1 MEEVIVQQEEGHEQE
16 YRMYLSD
23 ERNVTTFA
31 ASVEIVNVRDL
42 HDSFP
47 PRNGHSYNGHPQP
60 VSLHQQPPELNGV
73 PQPQVN
79 GKTQLEVN
87 GKTQPTTVRKLWQR
101 RHARSIEEGVRQ
113 EKTTSEKS
121 TQLYKLLTKFAPN
134 RPGYF
139 ARTISGLINARA
151 EEADGLEVDVDARE
165 ETPLWRKQ
173 VDAIRINFSRLG
185 FAPLRM
191 GGLDEAI
198 RDFETQIPI
207 SRVEKLAE
215 DLELAAVSSA
225 DEAFDRIDEDKSGAL
240 DSDEIA
246 KALSMAASTEDS
258 EDEKLLEAL
267 ATQLVELY
275 DFNGDGVV
283 DREEYQSLV
292 ADMAKLRQEEADRK
306 EKQLHGEENPPGP
319 FSGVAKWIWRKED
332 DLGLEEETR
341 IHEEENSQLDVTDSS
356 RKEFD
361 SNNDLVN
368 IDHDAA
374 VDSVTKRGG
383 SIVLQDLKLDLRQ
396 LVFGFVPVVKRVRVC
411 RVSPLLWHRPLLL
424 TRNASLVQITPG
436 GPLILE
442 PFTAT
447 VTTSFSTD
455 DIMASR
461 LLDAGLRRL
470 VARALR
476 RRVRGFR
483 DLVDGAVF
491 YGRTW
496 NMASKCAPMV
506 EVPELTSVE
515 FDKENRLIMTGRAQV
530 RTSPDAPFIENTF
543 KVRTKIGTRRNGQCV
558 RLVEPELA
566 FVLACPQSWEQK

>member
-1 MEEVIVQQEEGHEQE
+1 VEEDHEQQ
-16 YRMYLSD
+16 YRIYLSD
-23 ERNVTTFA
+23 ERDISTA
-31 ASVEIVNVRDL
+31 PASVEVVNLQDL

-47 PRNGHSYNGHPQP
+47 PRNGHSHNGHAQP
-60 VSLHQQPPELNGV
+60 TSLHQE
-73 PQPQVN
+73 PQVN
-79 GKTQLEVN
+79 SKTQLEVN
-87 GKTQPTTVRKLWQR
+87 GRAQPTTVRKLWQR

-113 EKTTSEKS
+113 EKTTIEKS
-121 TQLYKLLTKFAPN
+121 TQLYKLLSKFAPN

-139 ARTISGLINARA
+139 ARTISGLINALA
-151 EEADGLEVDVDARE
+151 DEADGLEVDVDARE

-240 DSDEIA
+240 DPDEIA
-246 KALSMAASTEDS
+246 RALSMAASTEDS

-306 EKQLHGEENPPGP
+306 ERQLQSEENPPGP
-319 FSGVAKWIWRKED
+319 FSRVAKWIWSKED
-332 DLGLEEETR
+332 DLAFEEESG
-341 IHEEENSQLDVTDSS
+341 IHEAQNSQLDVTDIST
-356 RKEFD
+356 KEFD
-361 SNNDLVN
+361 SSNDLVN

-374 VDSVTKRGG
+374 VDSVTKGGG

-396 LVFGFVPVVKRVRVC
+396 LIFGFVPVLKRVRVC
-411 RVSPLLWHRPLLL
+411 RVFRLLL
-424 TRNASLVQITPG
+424 
-436 GPLILE
+436 
-442 PFTAT
+442 
-447 VTTSFSTD
+447 
-455 DIMASR
+455 
-461 LLDAGLRRL
+461 AGLSL
-470 VARALR
+470 
-476 RRVRGFR
+476 
-483 DLVDGAVF
+483 
-491 YGRTW
+491 
-496 NMASKCAPMV
+496 S
-506 EVPELTSVE
+506 
-515 FDKENRLIMTGRAQV
+515 
-530 RTSPDAPFIENTF
+530 
-543 KVRTKIGTRRNGQCV
+543 
-558 RLVEPELA
+558 
-566 FVLACPQSWEQK
+566 QKSSSLL

>member
-1 MEEVIVQQEEGHEQE
+1 V
-16 YRMYLSD
+16 
-23 ERNVTTFA
+23 
-31 ASVEIVNVRDL
+31 
-42 HDSFP
+42 
-47 PRNGHSYNGHPQP
+47 
-60 VSLHQQPPELNGV
+60 NGV

-87 GKTQPTTVRKLWQR
+87 GDSQATTVRKLWQR
-101 RHARSIEEGVRQ
+101 RHARSVEEGVRQ
-113 EKTTSEKS
+113 EKTTIEKS

-139 ARTISGLINARA
+139 ARTISGLIHALA
-151 EEADGLEVDVDARE
+151 DEADGLEVDVDARE

-207 SRVEKLAE
+207 SRVDKLAE
-215 DLELAAVSSA
+215 DLELATVSSA

-240 DSDEIA
+240 DPDEIA
-246 KALSMAASTEDS
+246 RALSMAASTEDS

-292 ADMAKLRQEEADRK
+292 ADMAKLRQEEADRR
-306 EKQLHGEENPPGP
+306 EKQLQGEENHPGP
-319 FSGVAKWIWRKED
+319 FSRVAKWIWRQED
-332 DLGLEEETR
+332 DLGLEDKSR
-341 IHEEENSQLDVTDSS
+341 IHKAQSSQLDFTDIS

-361 SNNDLVN
+361 PSNDLVN

-374 VDSVTKRGG
+374 VDSVTKGGG

-424 TRNASLVQITPG
+424 TKCASL
-436 GPLILE
+436 L
-442 PFTAT
+442 
-447 VTTSFSTD
+447 
-455 DIMASR
+455 
-461 LLDAGLRRL
+461 
-470 VARALR
+470 
-476 RRVRGFR
+476 
-483 DLVDGAVF
+483 
-491 YGRTW
+491 
-496 NMASKCAPMV
+496 
-506 EVPELTSVE
+506 
-515 FDKENRLIMTGRAQV
+515 
-530 RTSPDAPFIENTF
+530 
-543 KVRTKIGTRRNGQCV
+543 
-558 RLVEPELA
+558 
-566 FVLACPQSWEQK
+566 